1 MSATVTTPPP
11 TATRGTSGRRAA
23 PDVPPYGPRGSR
35 WTSRA
40 AVHGVLLLA
49 ALYSVLPLVWLVTSA
64 TKSVG
69 DFSATS
75 AFELADFNLWGNLRD
90 LFARE
95 DGAFLH
101 WIRNSLLYAGVG
113 AALGALI
120 CTACGY
126 AVAKLDFPGR
136 RALFAVTLAGVLV
149 PPTAL
154 ALPLYLLASN
164 LHLVNTFWAVFL
176 PLLSNPFGVYLAR
189 TFADA
194 AVPDEVLEAARLD
207 GAGEFRIFLTVA
219 LPMMMPG
226 FVTIVL
232 FQFVSIWNNFFLP
245 LVMLTDPELF
255 PMTLGIYQWNTRAPQ
270 FPDYNPLV
278 ITGSLL
284 AVVPLIIAFVVLQ
297 RQWRSGLAA
306 GSVK

>member
-1 MSATVTTPPP
+1 M
-11 TATRGTSGRRAA
+11 
-23 PDVPPYGPRGSR
+23 
-35 WTSRA
+35 
-40 AVHGVLLLA
+40 HGVLLLA

-75 AFELADFNLWGNLRD
+75 AFELAHFNLWGNLRD

-95 DGAFLH
+95 DGVFLH

-113 AALGALI
+113 AVLGALI

-164 LHLVNTFWAVFL
+164 LHLVNTLWAVFL

-284 AVVPLIIAFVVLQ
+284 AVVPLVIAFVVLQ

>member
-1 MSATVTTPPP
+1 M
-11 TATRGTSGRRAA
+11 
-23 PDVPPYGPRGSR
+23 
-35 WTSRA
+35 
-40 AVHGVLLLA
+40 HGILLLA

-75 AFELADFNLWGNLRD
+75 AFELADFNLWTNLRD
-90 LFARE
+90 LFAQE
-95 DGAFLH
+95 DGVFLH

-113 AALGALI
+113 AVLGALI

-207 GAGEFRIFLTVA
+207 GAGELRIFLTVA

-255 PMTLGIYQWNTRAPQ
+255 PITLGIYQWNTRAPQ

-284 AVVPLIIAFVVLQ
+284 AVVPLITAFVILQ